1 MPITSRLR
9 DSANQAKLATRA
21 KSVEAGREPLSVL
34 AINSGSS
41 SLRFALFKAGESLA
55 QILTGKFERIGLSDA
70 GLSFTD
76 VRANQSDERRIDAPN
91 HVACVPLL
99 VELLEQKA
107 GDCSISAIGYRVV
120 HGGPRYRDPQ
130 RVDEAMLEEL
140 RRISSFAPNHL
151 PSAIALMEAFAAKF
165 PQVPQIA
172 CFDTAFHHTMPRV
185 AKLLPI
191 PRRYEAKGVQRYGF
205 HGLSYAYL
213 MEELT
218 RRGDPAATAGRV
230 ILAHLGNGASMAAV
244 RDGKSMDTSMGFT
257 PAAGL
262 MMSTRS
268 GDLDPG
274 LVAFLGRSEQMTETH
289 FDRMIHHES
298 GLLGVSEIS
307 SDMRDL
313 LARETADVRA
323 AEAVALF
330 CYQAKK
336 WIGSF
341 AAALGGLDTHVF
353 AGGIGEK
360 APLIRTRICEGL
372 GFLGIE
378 LNEPRNTENASLI
391 STDGG
396 RVAVRVIRTDEEL
409 MIARSAI
416 RVLGLGAQ
424 KTVER

>member
-1 MPITSRLR
+1 MHT
-9 DSANQAKLATRA
+9 
-21 KSVEAGREPLSVL
+21 VL
-34 AINSGSS
+34 IINSGSS
-41 SLRFALFKAGESLA
+41 SLRFALLKAGESLP
-55 QILTGKFERIGLSDA
+55 QILTGKFDRIGLPDA
-70 GLSFTD
+70 LLSFTD
-76 VRANQSDERRIDAPN
+76 VLAKQSDERTIDAPN

-99 VELLEQKA
+99 VELLEKQSGVNA
-107 GDCSISAIGYRVV
+107 VTAIGHRVV
-120 HGGPRYRDPQ
+120 HGGPRYREPQ

-151 PSAIALMEAFAAKF
+151 PSAIALMEDFAAKF
-165 PQVPQIA
+165 PQAPQIA
-172 CFDTAFHHTMPRV
+172 CFDTAFHHTMPRM

-191 PRRYEAKGVQRYGF
+191 PRCYEAKGVQRYGF

-213 MEELT
+213 MEELA
-218 RRGDPAATAGRV
+218 RLGDPAATTGRV

-244 RDGKSMDTSMGFT
+244 REGKSLDTSMGFT

-274 LVAFLGRSEQMTETH
+274 LVAFLGRSEQMTETQ
-289 FDRMIHHES
+289 FDRMIHHDS
-298 GLLGVSEIS
+298 GLLGVSETS
-307 SDMRDL
+307 SDMREL
-313 LARETADVRA
+313 LAQETADVRA

-341 AAALGGLDTHVF
+341 AAALGGLDTLVF
-353 AGGIGEK
+353 AGGIGEN
-360 APLIRTRICEGL
+360 APLVRSRICQGL

-378 LNEPRNTENASLI
+378 LNASRNTENAPLI

-409 MIARSAI
+409 MIARSVS
-416 RVLGLGAQ
+416 RVLSL
-424 KTVER
+424 